1 MYIEFYDDPN
11 NLFLY
16 ESLQSNSHF
25 SSSLVLSASH
35 HNLVVAR
42 YAEDVILSSSSQHH
56 HVDPRVRT
64 SGRGSGPAP
73 CDPVTMGGVHQVRH
87 VALLGAEQ
95 EAVVVPWVAGI

>member
-1 MYIEFYDDPN
+1 MHQSLIVIMYIEFYDDPN

-42 YAEDVILSSSSQHH
+42 YAEDVILSSSSQ
-56 HVDPRVRT
+56 
-64 SGRGSGPAP
+64 
-73 CDPVTMGGVHQVRH
+73 
-87 VALLGAEQ
+87 
-95 EAVVVPWVAGI
+95 